1 MVSFKVPLK
10 QLWSFWMIDV
20 VQIALDSKIEAKLV
34 LEDPD
39 IEEMML
45 EFLTQIHVYGFFYF
59 HIFSRS
65 QLKISFQ
72 TSLTF
77 NRAMNIQTLGQIFF
91 IS

>member
-1 MVSFKVPLK
+1 M
-10 QLWSFWMIDV
+10 

-39 IEEMML
+39 IEEMKL
-45 EFLTQIHVYGFFYF
+45 EFLTQIHVYVFFLFSY
-59 HIFSRS
+59 FSRS

-77 NRAMNIQTLGQIFF
+77 NRAMNVQTLGQIFY
-91 IS
+91 